1 MSILKVS
8 FFCFFIFFSMSLFS
22 QEGDDVIEPDNFK
35 TIILKSSKSN
45 NYTQII
51 KLNDSFTLSFDDLEA
66 TQQDYFY
73 RIEHFTYD
81 WQPSGLSSR
90 EFIDGYEEDRIRNF
104 ENSFNTL
111 QFFTHYSVSF
121 PNRNT
126 KITISGNYKISIL
139 NYEDEVLFTRRFI
152 IYEPKVDVGVSVH
165 RSRDISTINEQQ
177 SIQFTI
183 NHPNILI
190 NNPKEEIKTVLLQ
203 NNNWNTAITNLKP
216 QYFRGTQMIY
226 KYTDKMNFWAGNEFH
241 FFDNKALRN
250 STINIAN
257 VESGRELYHTY
268 LYTDEERIDKPYT
281 NYPDINGNFVVRNV
295 NGENSSLDAD
305 YTWVYFYLKSLED
318 LAEKKVYV
326 NGNFNNWRN
335 NSLNEMVYNIDTHLY
350 ETKILLKQGFYNY
363 QYITID
369 ENGVQS
375 NYDIDGSFYQTEND
389 YSVLVYYHKFG
400 SRYDSVIGF
409 GQVNSENIQN

>member
-1 MSILKVS
+1 MRYYSI
-8 FFCFFIFFSMSLFS
+8 FFFIIFFQSSFS
-22 QEGDDVIEPDNFK
+22 QESADVFETENFK
-35 TIILKSSKSN
+35 TILLKPSRSN
-45 NYTQII
+45 SYSPVI
-51 KLNDSFTLSFDDLEA
+51 KLNESFTFSFDDLEA
-66 TQQDYFY
+66 TQQDYY
-73 RIEHFTYD
+73 YKIDHYTYD

-90 EFIDGYEEDRIRNF
+90 EFIDGYEEDRIRNI

-111 QFFTHYSVSF
+111 QFFTHYSVNF

-139 NYEDEVLFTRRFI
+139 NEEDETLFTRKFI
-152 IYEPKVDVGVSVH
+152 IYEPKVDVGVTVH
-165 RSRDISTINEQQ
+165 RSRDISTTREAQ
-177 SIQFTI
+177 SVQFVI
-183 NHPNILI
+183 NHPRLLI
-190 NNPKEEIKTVLLQ
+190 DNPKAEIKTVLLQ
-203 NNNWNTAITNLKP
+203 NNDWNTAITNLEP

-226 KYTDKMNFWAGNEFH
+226 RYIDKMNFWSGNEFH
-241 FFDNKALRN
+241 FFDSKSLRN
-250 STINIAN
+250 STINIAR

-305 YTWVYFYLKSLED
+305 YTWVHFSLECLED
-318 LAEKKVYV
+318 LDGKKLYV
-326 NGNFNNWRN
+326 NGNFNNWKHN
-335 NSLNEMVYNIDTHLY
+335 NSNEIVYNSDSHLY
-350 ETKILLKQGFYNY
+350 ETKILMKQGFYNY
-363 QYITID
+363 QYSTID
-369 ENGVQS
+369 ENNNHS

-409 GQVNSENIQN
+409 GRGNSENIQN